1 MHFCVIS
8 LKITEV
14 AKSIASRNVVMFG
27 IIYDVRI
34 LVGINHLRRFITWA
48 IVGKAL
54 ENRLPGEV
62 GKPLS
67 RRLEEDLTTLVKKV
81 RNLARGEAFS
91 ALFLRSVDTVI
102 YAGKIV
108 AALDFGA
115 VCGSTHYTQP
125 RVFEDGC
132 GIRIADFPAVFT
144 RDSAYRR
151 RAADVRDD
159 AVISGVTIR
168 NATEICTRNS
178 AHKGATVNYSKGCT
192 AAYFA
197 VVFTRDSTC
206 VFPSR
211 SQAGADAYVCNFSV
225 IFACQNSG
233 IISACVNAR
242 VGDFQVSHLCTFGK
256 RCKESCVVSAFLNKD
271 AAQGMSAAIKDSVKL

>member
-1 MHFCVIS
+1 MHFRVIS

-14 AKSIASRNVVMFG
+14 AKSIAFRNVVMFG

-34 LVGINHLRRFITWA
+34 LVGINHLGRFITWA

-54 ENRLPGEV
+54 ENSLSGEA

-108 AALDFGA
+108 ATLDFRA
-115 VCGSTHYTQP
+115 VHGSTHYAQP

-132 GIRIADFPAVFT
+132 GIRIADFSAVFT

-151 RAADVRDD
+151 RAADVRGD
-159 AVISGVTIR
+159 AVISDVTIR
-168 NATEICTRNS
+168 NATKICTRNS
-178 AHKGATVNYSKGCT
+178 AHISGSLYNSKGCG

-197 VVFTRDSTC
+197 VVFTCNSTC

-211 SQAGADAYVCNFSV
+211 SQARADAYVCDFSV
-225 IFACQNSG
+225 IFACQNGG
-233 IISACVNAR
+233 IISACVNAG
-242 VGDFQVSHLCTFGK
+242 VGDFQVSHLCTLGEV
-256 RCKESCVVSAFLNKD
+256 REERRVISAFLDID
-271 AAQGMSAAIKDSVKL
+271 AAQGMSAAIKDSVEL